1 MPSFK
6 SAIFFL
12 KYIHEERGKKTHLE
26 ETKENR
32 KTFQGPH
39 PWKDREHAIRKIR
52 IDNIS

>member
-1 MPSFK
+1 MK
-6 SAIFFL
+6 
-12 KYIHEERGKKTHLE
+12 KEEKKTHLE

-39 PWKDREHAIRKIR
+39 PWIDREHAIRKIR